1 MKVRLTKDI
10 QNHNPSVLLRAGS
23 VIEVSDPHGYELI
36 VTGYA
41 EHLTQRK
48 TVEAKKET
56 IETAAIKP
64 HTHKRKN

>member
-36 VTGYA
+36 LTGYA

-48 TVEAKKET
+48 TGETKNET
-56 IETAAIKP
+56 IETAASKP
-64 HTHKRKN
+64 HIHKRKK